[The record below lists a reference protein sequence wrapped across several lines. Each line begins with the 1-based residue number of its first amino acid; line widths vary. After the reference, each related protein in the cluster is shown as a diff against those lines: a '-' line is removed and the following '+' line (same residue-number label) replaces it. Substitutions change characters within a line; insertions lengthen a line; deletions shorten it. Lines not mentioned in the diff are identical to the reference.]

1 MYCYCLVSVRAARSL
16 GIWERLLAASRPDS
30 SPLSSYVISS
40 MLQQNLTEKTS
51 LTTTEW
57 YHSNGL
63 WRDKLL
69 KWWWSSTCIFDLRVS
84 NEIILW
90 LRYIYLIPVWIPRW
104 STRLHNSQ
112 TTNRRPY
119 CNNSRVFYVNRAVA
133 AIPYAQPFDY
143 VVYLMFLCRWIYVT
157 VHSSLYVVPS
167 TTFTFMELRL
177 RCNCGGT

>member
-30 SPLSSYVISS
+30 SPFLAMSSAACCSR
-40 MLQQNLTEKTS
+40 TS
-51 LTTTEW
+51 QRRLVWPTEW

-112 TTNRRPY
+112 TTNRRPC

-143 VVYLMFLCRWIYVT
+143 VVYLMFLRRWIYVT